1 MIPHLRK
8 RAHRIEGTHALS
20 RGNKY
25 IEQLVD
31 MSFEHSSLF
40 ADAPTTTDS
49 LLHLLTK
56 TTSLTDWSLWNRVVS
71 SGARDNRSRD
81 GQARSGLLQGI
92 SRPHSHLHR
101 LRRTVPDPKARVQR
115 TSARA
120 ARSLAPWPTPR
131 TPQVMS
137 PRSSTRSL
145 PRMMTRCSSTIR
157 TTISPT
163 SRKPRTRTLQCS
175 HSVLNPL
182 FRSVLI

>member
-1 MIPHLRK
+1 M
-8 RAHRIEGTHALS
+8 
-20 RGNKY
+20 
-25 IEQLVD
+25 
-31 MSFEHSSLF
+31 
-40 ADAPTTTDS
+40 TTAAS
-49 LLHLLTK
+49 
-56 TTSLTDWSLWNRVVS
+56 
-71 SGARDNRSRD
+71 D

-92 SRPHSHLHR
+92 SRPHSRLHR

-145 PRMMTRCSSTIR
+145 PWMMTRCSSTIR

-163 SRKPRTRTLQCS
+163 SRKPTNENTRQISVPTVFESSVSQRSHDDFALQVESKESMQSGNRC
-175 HSVLNPL
+175 
-182 FRSVLI
+182 